1 MKTSLAVSALLLA
14 AVLARADQITMNNG
28 DRLTGAIV
36 KSDGKTLTIKSDMA
50 GVVGVPWSAVQTIA
64 STTPLNVALRDGG
77 TIIGPVTTAGDKVE
91 VQTKDAG
98 TVTVAKEAIQ
108 AIRSPDEQAEI
119 ERLRN
124 PRLLDLWSGFFD
136 AGIAATRGNSST
148 TTINIGMDAVRKTS
162 RDKIEATLTSL
173 YATNKT
179 SGVKVTTADAV
190 RGSISYSLNVSQ
202 RAFAFGFLSPEFDK
216 FQHLDLRMVVG
227 GGFGYHMVKSE
238 RTSFDLFGGATLNKE
253 FFSNG
258 LHRTSGE
265 LLGGEELVYKLSR
278 STLLHE
284 RLAFYPNL
292 TDTGQYRMNFDTD
305 AVTSINKW
313 LAFHLTLSDRYLSD
327 PVFGA
332 KPNDLLLTTGIRLT
346 FAR

>member
-1 MKTSLAVSALLLA
+1 MKTFLSALLLA
-14 AVLARADQITMNNG
+14 AMLARADQITMNNG

-36 KSDGKTLTIKSDMA
+36 KSDGKTLTIKSDLA
-50 GVVGVPWSAVQTIA
+50 GVVGIPWTAVQTIS
-64 STTPLNVALRDGG
+64 STTPLNIALRDGG
-77 TIIGPVTTAGDKVE
+77 TVIGPVTTAGDKVE
-91 VQTKDAG
+91 IQTKDSG

-119 ERLRN
+119 DRLRN

-136 AGIAATRGNSST
+136 AGLAATRGNSST
-148 TTINIGMDAVRKTS
+148 TTVNIGMDAVRKTS

-179 SGVKVTTADAV
+179 SGVKVTTADAI
-190 RGSISYSLNVSQ
+190 RGSVSYSLNVSQ

-216 FQHLDLRMVVG
+216 FQHLDLRLVVG
-227 GGFGYHMVKSE
+227 GGLGYHVVKTE
-238 RTSFDLFGGATLNKE
+238 RTSFDVFGGATLNKE

-278 STLLHE
+278 STLFHE
-284 RLAFYPNL
+284 RLAFYPNI
-292 TDTGQYRMNFDTD
+292 TNTGQYRMNFDTD

>member
-216 FQHLDLRMVVG
+216 FQQLDLRMVVG
-227 GGFGYHMVKSE
+227 GGLGYHVVKSE